1 MKGGKVNV
9 TVHIPD
15 DLASRLTAA
24 GGDLSR
30 RALEALAAEEYKHD
44 RLTKP
49 ELQSLLGIE
58 TSFQLD
64 EFLKAHDVW
73 IEYTTE
79 DAERE
84 RRSLERLGF
93 KCAWSWLIPA
103 PFFTSCRSVR
113 STSCRDCLE
122 RCSSATPCTRNS
134 AILRLPRWFVNGSP
148 GF

>member
-1 MKGGKVNV
+1 MDS

-15 DLASRLTAA
+15 DLATRLSAA

-30 RALEALAAEEYKHD
+30 RALEALAAEEYKYG

-49 ELQSLLGIE
+49 ELQQLLGVG

-73 IEYTTE
+73 IEYTHE

-84 RRSLERLGF
+84 RRSLERLRF
-93 KCAWSWLIPA
+93 
-103 PFFTSCRSVR
+103 
-113 STSCRDCLE
+113 
-122 RCSSATPCTRNS
+122 
-134 AILRLPRWFVNGSP
+134 
-148 GF
+148 

>member
-1 MKGGKVNV
+1 MTL

-15 DLASRLTAA
+15 DLAVQLTKA

-44 RLTKP
+44 RLSKP
-49 ELQSLLGIE
+49 ELQRLLGIE

-73 IEYTTE
+73 IEYTRE

-84 RRSLERLGF
+84 RQSLERLGF
-93 KCAWSWLIPA
+93 
-103 PFFTSCRSVR
+103 
-113 STSCRDCLE
+113 
-122 RCSSATPCTRNS
+122 
-134 AILRLPRWFVNGSP
+134 
-148 GF
+148 

>member
-1 MKGGKVNV
+1 MNL

-15 DLASRLTAA
+15 DLATRLSTA

-49 ELQSLLGIE
+49 ELQELLGIE

-73 IEYTTE
+73 IEYTQE

-84 RRSLERLGF
+84 RRSLQRLGF
-93 KCAWSWLIPA
+93 
-103 PFFTSCRSVR
+103 
-113 STSCRDCLE
+113 
-122 RCSSATPCTRNS
+122 
-134 AILRLPRWFVNGSP
+134 
-148 GF
+148 